1 MYKESDYQEG
11 VKRKGKG
18 GLNGEIKAININCLN
33 FSIKTQ

>member
-11 VKRKGKG
+11 MKRKGKG
-18 GLNGEIKAININCLN
+18 GPNCEIRAININCLN